1 MCGGRRC
8 GSGTWSWSSAGYPG
22 DVTTLAIN
30 DDLYAEVQRRAAAEG
45 TTDAAVVEAALRS
58 YLGPDGLI
66 DRIHERNRDVSDDE
80 VAALA
85 YEELGAYRAERDA
98 S

>member
-1 MCGGRRC
+1 MDQSPAISRVPGVL
-8 GSGTWSWSSAGYPG
+8 G

-58 YLGPDGLI
+58 YLGPDGVI
-66 DRIHERNRDVSDDE
+66 DRVHEHNRDVTDD

-85 YEELGAYRAERDA
+85 YEELCAYRAERDA

>member
-1 MCGGRRC
+1 M
-8 GSGTWSWSSAGYPG
+8 
-22 DVTTLAIN
+22 TTLAID

-66 DRIHERNRDVSDDE
+66 DRIHERNRDVPEED
-80 VAALA
+80 VVTLA

>member
-1 MCGGRRC
+1 MGAVVDQSLGHTPRP
-8 GSGTWSWSSAGYPG
+8 GILG

-58 YLGPDGLI
+58 YLGHDGLI
-66 DRIHERNRDVSDDE
+66 DRVHERNREVSSE
-80 VAALA
+80 
-85 YEELGAYRAERDA
+85 DA
-98 S
+98 PASV

>member
-1 MCGGRRC
+1 MTICTSRCNAGRR
-8 GSGTWSWSSAGYPG
+8 
-22 DVTTLAIN
+22 
-30 DDLYAEVQRRAAAEG
+30 QKG

-66 DRIHERNRDVSDDE
+66 DRLHEGNRDVADDD
-80 VAALA
+80 VASLA
-85 YEELGAYRAERDA
+85 YEELGAYRSERDA